1 MGKFLCGRVSIH
13 QYDDDDNS
21 SGVVDD
27 NFTCEWINTSNTR
40 SNSSLASSSNDLN
53 GGSRRPL
60 KKRIVTHGFV
70 WKHFEKVKD
79 SNGNELVICKLKK
92 NPKYYYYYYYKE
104 IFDQLV
110 VD

>member
-1 MGKFLCGRVSIH
+1 MENFYAEEYQYH

-40 SNSSLASSSNDLN
+40 SNSSLASSSNDLS

-70 WKHFEKVKD
+70 WKHFEKVKN
-79 SNGNELVICKLKK
+79 SNGNEFVICKLKK
-92 NPKYYYYYYYKE
+92 KTKYYYYYYKKN
-104 IFDQLV
+104 LV
-110 VD
+110 D